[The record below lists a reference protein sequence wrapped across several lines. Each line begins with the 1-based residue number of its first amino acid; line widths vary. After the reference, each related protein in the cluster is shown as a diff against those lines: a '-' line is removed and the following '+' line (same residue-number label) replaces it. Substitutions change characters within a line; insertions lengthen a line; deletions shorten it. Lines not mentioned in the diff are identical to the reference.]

1 MNKIIVGLVIY
12 ALLVIVGTILSMI
25 ISLLKC
31 NKMSSSS
38 ALQEGIIW
46 GTLPTALYFL
56 TTYSPYVLSNFS
68 QPIRSFSSSLT
79 PEMADMLGT
88 GYLMMLGSWVMS
100 TRMIHT
106 TEIAVCKPSKDELK
120 KFQDDLMK
128 ELKEKEQEKEANA
141 KKPTS

>member
-1 MNKIIVGLVIY
+1 MNKYIVGAVIY
-12 ALLVIVGTILSMI
+12 ALLVIIGTVLSLLV
-25 ISLLKC
+25 STLKC
-31 NKMSSSS
+31 NKTSTS
-38 ALQEGIIW
+38 ASMQEGLIW
-46 GTLPTALYFL
+46 GSLPTILYLMTLF
-56 TTYSPYVLSNFS
+56 SPFVLSTFS
-68 QPIRSFSSSLT
+68 EPIRSFSPSLT

-128 ELKEKEQEKEANA
+128 ELKEKEAEKEANA
-141 KKPTS
+141 KKTTS